1 MCVYCHVFMSLCIQQ
16 DWGIFS
22 NSFNENM
29 TYNVASVDESRRM
42 IQSVTEYDGT
52 LVRSSVL
59 YSAGVHL
66 KYRCIDVLL

>member
-1 MCVYCHVFMSLCIQQ
+1 MCVYCHVCMRRCIRQ

-42 IQSVTEYDGT
+42 IHSVTEYDGT

-59 YSAGVHL
+59 YSEGEHF